1 MVENH
6 ALTAALPIVFDFTCK
21 LKIMASSESPEKP
34 DLPLRTAAF
43 GVHVFTACGA
53 ACALLALV
61 AAVSADWPRMFT
73 WLGLALFI
81 DGVDGTFARRL
92 RVADVLPR
100 WSGEVLD
107 LVVDILNYVFVP
119 AYALAA
125 SALLPPAAA
134 IPLGIVIVVTGS
146 LYFADRLMKT
156 SDHYFRG
163 FPALWNVAA
172 FYLFLLHPAPWIGA
186 AAIAALAT
194 LTFVPFHVLH
204 PMRIAHWRVLTSAA
218 LVLWTG
224 LAIYAVANA
233 LAPGYWT
240 VAALCVLAIYFV
252 GVGFLRRHHP

>member
-1 MVENH
+1 MAPH
-6 ALTAALPIVFDFTCK
+6 DPPAKFGRPLT
-21 LKIMASSESPEKP
+21 
-34 DLPLRTAAF
+34 TAAF
-43 GVHVFTACGA
+43 AVHVFTACGA
-53 ACALLALV
+53 ACALLALI
-61 AAVSADWPRMFT
+61 AAVRADWPQMYV
-73 WLGLALFI
+73 WLGIALFI

-125 SALLPPAAA
+125 SGLLPRPIA
-134 IPLGIVIVVTGS
+134 IPLGILIVVTGS

-172 FYLFLLHPAPWIGA
+172 FYLFLLRPAPWLGA
-186 AAIAALAT
+186 VLIAALAA
-194 LTFVPFHVLH
+194 LTFVPFHVVH
-204 PMRIAHWRVLTSAA
+204 PLRIAHLRALTTGA
-218 LVLWTG
+218 LILWTL
-224 LAIYAVANA
+224 LAIFAVTKNLQPGFWA
-233 LAPGYWT
+233 LAG
-240 VAALCVLAIYFV
+240 LCLLAIYFV